1 MEKFTTQELT
11 IEIIEDV
18 PAHKVSVV
26 LINGKQAVMGYHQLQ
41 FLRGYAKEIKS
52 NCYCDKDNGRFLCE
66 YCKGEE
72 ADE

>member
-26 LINGKQAVMGYHQLQ
+26 LINGNQTVMGYHQLT
-41 FLRGYAKEIKS
+41 FLRGYAKEEK
-52 NCYCDKDNGRFLCE
+52 
-66 YCKGEE
+66 

>member
-26 LINGKQAVMGYHQLQ
+26 LINGKEAHMGYYQLQ
-41 FLRGYAKEIKS
+41 FLRGYT
-52 NCYCDKDNGRFLCE
+52 
-66 YCKGEE
+66 KGEE
-72 ADE
+72 ANE